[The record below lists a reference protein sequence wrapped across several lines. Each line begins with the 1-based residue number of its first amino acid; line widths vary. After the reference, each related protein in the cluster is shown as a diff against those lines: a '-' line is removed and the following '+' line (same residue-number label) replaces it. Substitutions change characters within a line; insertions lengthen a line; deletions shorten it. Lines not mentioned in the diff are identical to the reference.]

1 MIKYS
6 LNKCSRKE
14 PHLYRNMRSSSFL
27 SLPNKKKKKDGVGP
41 QYGN

>member
-27 SLPNKKKKKDGVGP
+27 SLPNKDGVGP